1 MVNGGGHP
9 TNAWYGLQYAGQAGY
24 RIPVPIFQS
33 LENFAIFGILLLVE
47 RWVPKR
53 PVGLITALAVGL
65 WSVTRFTDEFFWLA
79 VPRLWDAVE
88 VVALILAASGLIAA
102 AVLWRRQPHV
112 YMTRPEE
119 AQPEPQPSSEVPA
132 TTSAEAQPSG
142 AN

>member
-1 MVNGGGHP
+1 
-9 TNAWYGLQYAGQAGY
+9 
-24 RIPVPIFQS
+24 
-33 LENFAIFGILLLVE
+33 
-47 RWVPKR
+47 
-53 PVGLITALAVGL
+53 LAVGL